1 MQNRY
6 ETLFPATIAVSVLL
20 MLLGVALD
28 DPANILPG
36 LYHIVTMQDLLIT
49 DYVHIAGV
57 GATLINSGLVTI
69 ISILLIKLSDDT
81 FNGFT
86 LVEMGLMA
94 GFSLFGKNILNIWP
108 ILLGT
113 WLYAKYQKQPFGKHV
128 SVGLLATSLSPLV
141 SYMAL
146 GSIHASV
153 PLGILVGVA
162 IGFILPPLSSY
173 TYKIQNGLNLYN
185 MGFACGLLA
194 MMIVPVLIAF
204 GDHPDSALY
213 WTDEHHLAFAVILT
227 ILCLVFI
234 VAGLYF
240 GGDSIREVLAGYRQ
254 LLTTTGRA
262 PSDYLRMF
270 GAGPVLVNMGV
281 NGLLGMLYIF
291 LVGGDLNGPTMGG
304 IFTIIGFSAFG
315 KHAFNIVPV
324 MVGVYLGAFG
334 MHYSPDYPS
343 LQLAGLFGTTLAP
356 ISGHFGWPFGVLAG
370 FIHSALV
377 LQTGGPVAGLNLY
390 NNGFSGGLIAIVLY
404 PTITAIVRHRR
415 PALRDADYYDLFEET
430 APIDVSAWLAHEQ
443 ASAQP
448 NDPAFMTPE
457 PAAEEADAT
466 AEKEADNADPSTSRY
481 PHMADDTDND
491 SFDIHSHTRD

>member
-146 GSIHASV
+146 GSVHASV

-254 LLTTTGRA
+254 LLSTTGRA

-324 MVGVYLGAFG
+324 MAGVYLGAFG

-356 ISGHFGWPFGVLAG
+356 ISGHFGWPFGILAG

-404 PTITAIVRHRR
+404 PTVTAIVRHRR
-415 PALRDADYYDLFEET
+415 PALRDADYYDLFEEST
-430 APIDVSAWLAHEQ
+430 PIDVSAWLAHEQ

-448 NDPAFMTPE
+448 NDPTFTEPE
-457 PAAEEADAT
+457 APDDT
-466 AEKEADNADPSTSRY
+466 TEKETDNADPAASRY
-481 PHMADDTDND
+481 PHMADDTDSD